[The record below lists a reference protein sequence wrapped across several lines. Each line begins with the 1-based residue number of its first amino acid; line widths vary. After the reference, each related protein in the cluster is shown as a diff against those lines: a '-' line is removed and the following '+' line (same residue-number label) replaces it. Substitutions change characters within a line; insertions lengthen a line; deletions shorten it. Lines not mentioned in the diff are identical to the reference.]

1 MTKSE
6 NREIANAIRYSAAG
20 LGPDYL
26 ARALSALYR
35 SARTTKSQNEIMAIA
50 LAYGVVNN
58 PEFIA

>member
-6 NREIANAIRYSAAG
+6 KREIAITLKMQHFGANYV
-20 LGPDYL
+20 

>member
-6 NREIANAIRYSAAG
+6 KREIAITLKMQHFGANYV
-20 LGPDYL
+20 

-50 LAYGVVNN
+50 LAYGVVSND
-58 PEFIA
+58 EFIV

>member
-6 NREIANAIRYSAAG
+6 KREIAITLKMQHFGANYV
-20 LGPDYL
+20 

-35 SARTTKSQNEIMAIA
+35 SARSKKSQNEIMAIA
-50 LAYGVVNN
+50 LAYDVVNN

>member
-6 NREIANAIRYSAAG
+6 KREVAITLKMQHFGANYV
-20 LGPDYL
+20 

-35 SARTTKSQNEIMAIA
+35 SARTAKSQREIMAIA
-50 LAYGVVNN
+50 IDLGVTNN

>member
-6 NREIANAIRYSAAG
+6 KREIAVTLKMQHFGANYV
-20 LGPDYL
+20 

-35 SARTTKSQNEIMAIA
+35 SARSKKSQDEIMAIA